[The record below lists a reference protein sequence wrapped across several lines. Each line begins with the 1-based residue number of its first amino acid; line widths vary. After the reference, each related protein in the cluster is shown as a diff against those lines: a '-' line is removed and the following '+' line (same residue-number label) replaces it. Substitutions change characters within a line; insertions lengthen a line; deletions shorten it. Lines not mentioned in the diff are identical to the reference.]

1 MSLMPLQAVP
11 VPRTPPGLQT
21 SRAADHSA
29 WVLADVPI
37 EDAGAEQ
44 SFMMSWVYPF
54 EDAGANQSFVPT
66 TLIPFEDAGAEQ
78 SFRMGTPIPFEDAGA
93 EQSWGTSSWN
103 SLDYPFEG

>member
-21 SRAADHSA
+21 SRTVDHSA
-29 WVLADVPI
+29 WVRSEGD
-37 EDAGAEQ
+37 GAEQ
-44 SFMMSWVYPF
+44 SYAWKNSPIQIPF

>member
-29 WVLADVPI
+29 WVLADRPI
-37 EDAGAEQ
+37 EDAGAE
-44 SFMMSWVYPF
+44 
-54 EDAGANQSFVPT
+54 QSFVPT